1 MLTTLTYAY
10 CVTIVWT
17 YQEDQRHQKSGEGG
31 QRTEMT
37 RKQRDGCHDLL
48 IFVKTLLFTY
58 FEWLVSSWSKS
69 AHYHG
74 NLISKYCR
82 SRVTHL
88 YNRKSRIKW
97 WCPVPRHVDN
107 LGSVTRHPANFGA
120 ITRHAKTLCHP
131 HLIWRNVWADLDSM
145 VFGYPFASF
154 QLWMCLKINTIV
166 SFSMGQVHWI
176 FLKFCYRATQRS
188 NETVDGLIADLA
200 HCRCDG
206 KDGVICNQAQGCN
219 RAISVTCM

>member
-1 MLTTLTYAY
+1 MH
-10 CVTIVWT
+10 IVL
-17 YQEDQRHQKSGEGG
+17 RLFGP
-31 QRTEMT
+31 T
-37 RKQRDGCHDLL
+37 RKTKDIKSQAKVGKGRKWPENSVTAATIYWSLSRLYLL
-48 IFVKTLLFTY
+48 WMIG
-58 FEWLVSSWSKS
+58 SSWSKS

-74 NLISKYCR
+74 NLISKSCR

-97 WCPVPRHVDN
+97 WCPIPRQADN